1 MGAPVGVAIIRVAL
15 GLLMAAYGLA
25 KASPRLGF
33 GGLRGT
39 AEEFARDGLRG
50 GLVPA
55 VIAAAAQ
62 LGGGVL
68 LAAGLLTPLAA
79 MAEAGVMTV
88 AAVTR
93 AHSGFWARGGG
104 CEYPALLAVLSV
116 AFIWSGG
123 GRVSLDDAIGWHAPG
138 SGFALGATLLSI
150 AAAALTVAILRDHA
164 PSPRA
169 DGGAVDPG
177 KRLGPGVSRLC
188 RTGSSQL
195 SWGPCRDGIPEPRT
209 GSVTRHWTYSSSTD
223 TTASPL
229 HRSLSGPA

>member
-1 MGAPVGVAIIRVAL
+1 MSAQVGVTIIRVAL

-25 KASPRLGF
+25 KATPRLGF

-39 AEEFARDGLRG
+39 AEEFARDGLRD

-93 AHSGFWARGGG
+93 AH
-104 CEYPALLAVLSV
+104 
-116 AFIWSGG
+116 
-123 GRVSLDDAIGWHAPG
+123 G
-138 SGFALGATLLSI
+138 SGLALGATLLSI
-150 AAAALTVAILRDHA
+150 VAASLTVAILRDHDHPHRQKPVA
-164 PSPRA
+164 QR
-169 DGGAVDPG
+169 
-177 KRLGPGVSRLC
+177 
-188 RTGSSQL
+188 
-195 SWGPCRDGIPEPRT
+195 
-209 GSVTRHWTYSSSTD
+209 STLAND
-223 TTASPL
+223 
-229 HRSLSGPA
+229 

>member
-1 MGAPVGVAIIRVAL
+1 MGASVGLAIIRVAL

-50 GLVPA
+50 GVVTA

-93 AHSGFWARGGG
+93 AHAGFWARGGG
-104 CEYPALLAVLSV
+104 WEYPALLAVLSV

-123 GRVSLDDAIGWHAPG
+123 GRFSLDAAIGWPAPG
-138 SGFALGATLLSI
+138 WGLALSATLLAVI
-150 AAAALTVAILRDHA
+150 AASLTVVILRDRNH
-164 PSPRA
+164 PHR
-169 DGGAVDPG
+169 
-177 KRLGPGVSRLC
+177 
-188 RTGSSQL
+188 Q
-195 SWGPCRDGIPEPRT
+195 EPMAQR
-209 GSVTRHWTYSSSTD
+209 ST
-223 TTASPL
+223 
-229 HRSLSGPA
+229 PAND